1 MAEEKKTEETKSTED
16 KGAKPLTIGD
26 LKKFVEDTV
35 HNVVKGV
42 KTTESGAHEAAQ
54 EHTEK
59 RLDRGSTVQQ
69 QVEAELAKIRAK
81 EERDKKDSEIESK
94 LNELTTRTEVKPVE
108 RRKVHRLMGWG
119 E

>member
-16 KGAKPLTIGD
+16 KAKPLTIGD

-42 KTTESGAHEAAQ
+42 KTTESTAQEGAQ

-59 RLDRGSTVQQ
+59 RLDRSSTVQQ

-108 RRKVHRLMGWG
+108 RRKVHRFMGWG